1 MPRLTFAQAALAAAF
16 LSPVAASAGTTTQN
30 ATFLVVH
37 GIPGRDVAETADP
50 LLPVDVLVAG
60 KYCLLSGFTYGSISG
75 TFSVPPGTYSVAVS
89 LANPLAPCSNA
100 AVISGNVT
108 LTAGEYGAVVAAIS
122 TSGAPTAEVFP
133 IDVSPVAAG
142 DTRFVVAHAADAP
155 KVTVKAI
162 ARGESASFDLQPG
175 AVASPSVPQPSS
187 VTLSARAGK
196 TVLGPVNVTG
206 IQTQAV
212 VFVAAVGVGSS
223 GTATLLTKII
233 PSVH

>member
-1 MPRLTFAQAALAAAF
+1 LTFVQAALVAATLMPAAA
-16 LSPVAASAGTTTQN
+16 VAATTALP

-37 GIPGRDVAETADP
+37 GIPGRDVAEAEDP

-108 LTAGEYGAVVAAIS
+108 LTAGEYGAIVAAVS
-122 TSGAPTAEVFP
+122 TSGAPTAEVYP
-133 IDVSPVAAG
+133 IDVAPVSAG
-142 DTRFVVAHAADAP
+142 QTRFVVAHAADAP
-155 KVTVKAI
+155 AVKVTAI
-162 ARGESASFDLQPG
+162 GRGESASFNLNPG
-175 AVASPSVPQPSS
+175 AVASPSVPALPTF
-187 VTLSARAGK
+187 TLSAKAGK
-196 TVLGPVNVTG
+196 TVLGPVTVDG
-206 IQTQAV
+206 IGTQAV
-212 VFVAAVGVGSS
+212 VFVAAVGVGST